1 MLIVTTINDF
11 FKMQNLIT
19 QTVPVQRKPE
29 QNHPPW
35 MFNTGTDLWPRTT
48 AGLSVGTDQR

>member
-1 MLIVTTINDF
+1 MFHIVNTFIMYNTFMLIVTTINDF

-35 MFNTGTDLWPRTT
+35 MFNTGTDL
-48 AGLSVGTDQR
+48 